1 MNIVWENFGF
11 FFENLKNLS
20 VSKSLNLSNKNFCV
34 STGCDL
40 ESWVYYPEKN
50 IAPEDVENVIKF
62 FNEQNI
68 SFLWPVYG
76 NGEEVLKSS
85 GLFYAGDLTAMKME
99 SNLSVDKSTSTGVEK
114 PLCHLAMT
122 SPLSKGRLKPI
133 EKWAKTVWEG
143 FDGNPDEIPENYFSI
158 VESLSECK
166 NFSLYVST
174 YEGKEAGTFLLT
186 HGENVTGVYYFATLP
201 KFRRKGIARA
211 MMSEI
216 CRLSSGKTIVLQATP
231 SGVPFYK
238 NFGFEELFTIP
249 VYSNE
254 NDIW

>member
-99 SNLSVDKSTSTGVEK
+99 PLDSTS
-114 PLCHLAMT
+114 LSSYDAI
-122 SPLSKGRLKPI
+122 SPQEGRLKPSI
-133 EKWAKTVWEG
+133 VDGSGLSAWTKTVWEG
-143 FDGNPDEIPENYFSI
+143 FGGNPDEIPEKYFSM
-158 VESLSECK
+158 VKSFSECK
-166 NFSLYVST
+166 NFSLYLSK

-186 HGENVTGVYYFATLP
+186 NEENLTGVYYFATRP
-201 KFRRKGIARA
+201 EFRRKGIARA

-216 CRLSSGKTIVLQATP
+216 QRLSGSKTIVLQATP

-238 NFGFEELFTIP
+238 NFGFEELFKIP
-249 VYSNE
+249 IYSNE
-254 NDIW
+254 SDVW